1 VYDALKAFEGPVMA
15 GSSSSITL
23 GLMLLVIASGYFLL
37 TRQTRAFLIV
47 NLGLTLATTLSFHP
61 VFVAPHWFRNSLPY
75 QDSPA
80 LTLSTRIPMM
90 FLFASGQKVVN
101 GVFYYPQDS
110 LWKRLDPENRHV

>member
-1 VYDALKAFEGPVMA
+1 LKAFEGPVMA

-101 GVFYYPQDS
+101 GV
-110 LWKRLDPENRHV
+110 